1 MTDKC
6 KVLTPEIVAKLDD
19 LIAEFRKIEI
29 ENDYDKKNVESRIA
43 VLEWLKSGKA
53 GRLEVG
59 KIPQ

>member
-1 MTDKC
+1 MTDKR

-59 KIPQ
+59 KKPQ

>member
-19 LIAEFRKIEI
+19 LIAEFHKIEI

-59 KIPQ
+59 KKAQ